1 MVIAVERTLLSVA
14 PAAQGWS
21 VNLNHLL
28 IDLQPTRYAAIDA
41 ANAHAYK
48 RYVVTGRP
56 TGVTMS
62 LCDGESVLVSQNG

>member
-14 PAAQGWS
+14 PAANGWS
-21 VNLNHLL
+21 VNLNRLL
-28 IDLQPTRYAAIDA
+28 LDLQPTRHAAIDA

-48 RYVVTGRP
+48 RYVVTGTP